1 MELLGANEN
10 NISGEE
16 TSKWGFTEMGWG
28 AAVSSTDRSRLTG
41 LWDLELQNAL

>member
-1 MELLGANEN
+1 MELLGANEK

-28 AAVSSTDRSRLTG
+28 AAVSSTDRLTG